1 MSGVAYILAAVFW
14 SAVGL
19 LAYSYLLYPLLLG
32 VLARRRGRPWQ
43 MADIE
48 PTVTLLIPAHNEAKV
63 IAAKIQNA
71 LSLDY
76 PRGRL
81 QIRVISDG
89 SVDGTDE
96 IVQRYAGL
104 VEYQRI
110 SPRGG
115 KPSAINQAM
124 PYARG
129 EILLLCDAN
138 TMFARDAV
146 RKLVRHFADPDV
158 GAVSGDVI
166 LSSDAVTY
174 GRGEG
179 LFWRMERYM
188 QLCEGLLW
196 TTVGVD
202 GGMYALRREL
212 YVPNRPDTLVDDFVI
227 AMNVARAG
235 RRVVLDPQAKAT
247 EDSVSDPCQEFHRR
261 ARTTAGGFQT
271 LFEGRGR
278 PELGRPALW
287 LAYVS
292 HKVLRWI
299 GPALLATALAAN
311 VALVGLTWSA
321 RSPSGA
327 LYAGLLTVQGVFYAL
342 AAVGHGIR
350 RHPLPRVV
358 SVPYYF
364 SLANLAAAAGFVKWL
379 LKRQSV
385 TWVQADRTVPAQA
398 VPMPTARERAA

>member
-1 MSGVAYILAAVFW
+1 MNAVAHILAVVFW
-14 SAVGL
+14 VVVGL
-19 LAYSYLLYPLLLG
+19 LVYSYLFYPLLLG
-32 VLARRRGRPWQ
+32 VLARWWGRPWQ

-63 IAAKIQNA
+63 IGAKIQNA

-115 KPSAINQAM
+115 KPNAVNQAM
-124 PYARG
+124 PYAHG

-146 RKLVRHFADPDV
+146 HKLVRHFADPDV
-158 GAVSGDVI
+158 GAVSGDVV
-166 LSSDAVTY
+166 LTSDAVTY

-179 LFWRMERYM
+179 LFWRMERQM
-188 QLCEGLLW
+188 QLCEALLW

-227 AMNVARAG
+227 AMNVARTG
-235 RRVVLDPQAKAT
+235 RRVVMDLEAKAT
-247 EDSVSDPCQEFHRR
+247 EDSVSDPCQEFRRR

-278 PELGRPALW
+278 PGLGRPGLW
-287 LAYVS
+287 LAYES

-299 GPALLATALAAN
+299 GPVLLAAAFVTN
-311 VALVGLTWSA
+311 AALVGVTWTA
-321 RSPSGA
+321 NAPGGA
-327 LYAGLLTVQGVFYAL
+327 LYAGLLAVQGVFYAL
-342 AAVGHGIR
+342 AAAGHWM
-350 RHPLPRVV
+350 RHRPLPQVL

-379 LKRQSV
+379 LKRQAV
-385 TWVQADRTVPAQA
+385 TWAQADRTAPLKTVSAP
-398 VPMPTARERAA
+398 VARDRAA